1 MENPSHMA
9 RFKILTLNNI
19 AVAALERFPRER
31 YEVASEIQNP
41 HAVLVRSHRMHDWP
55 LPASL
60 RAVGRAGVGV
70 DNIPVDVMSARGIP
84 VFNAPGANA
93 NAVKELVLAGMLLAA
108 RNIGDAWLFAR
119 SLEGDDS
126 TLAQQ
131 VEAEKKRFRGVEL
144 GGRTLGV
151 VGLGAIGVLVANAA
165 HALGMRVVG
174 FDPNITVSNAWRL
187 SAQTEHARSVGDL
200 LQQSDFISLHVPL
213 TDSTRHLINVERL
226 SRVRPGAV
234 LLNFAREGIV
244 DEAAVHDALSEG
256 RLGCYVCD
264 FLTERLRQNPRV
276 LALPHLGA
284 STVESEENSALAVV
298 QRVRAYLEDGI
309 VTSSV
314 NFPDMDM
321 PRNGGHR
328 LMVVNANVP
337 HMIERISTA
346 VSRENIN
353 IVDML
358 NRSRGELA
366 CTLLDIEC
374 PVPEPVLSRIR
385 EVEGVLAV
393 HPL

>member
-1 MENPSHMA
+1 
-9 RFKILTLNNI
+9 
-19 AVAALERFPRER
+19 
-31 YEVASEIQNP
+31 
-41 HAVLVRSHRMHDWP
+41 
-55 LPASL
+55 
-60 RAVGRAGVGV
+60 
-70 DNIPVDVMSARGIP
+70 
-84 VFNAPGANA
+84 
-93 NAVKELVLAGMLLAA
+93 
-108 RNIGDAWLFAR
+108 
-119 SLEGDDS
+119 
-126 TLAQQ
+126 
-131 VEAEKKRFRGVEL
+131 
-144 GGRTLGV
+144 
-151 VGLGAIGVLVANAA
+151 
-165 HALGMRVVG
+165 
-174 FDPNITVSNAWRL
+174 
-187 SAQTEHARSVGDL
+187 
-200 LQQSDFISLHVPL
+200 
-213 TDSTRHLINVERL
+213 
-226 SRVRPGAV
+226 
-234 LLNFAREGIV
+234 
-244 DEAAVHDALSEG
+244 
-256 RLGCYVCD
+256 
-264 FLTERLRQNPRV
+264 
-276 LALPHLGA
+276 
-284 STVESEENSALAVV
+284 VESEENSALAVV